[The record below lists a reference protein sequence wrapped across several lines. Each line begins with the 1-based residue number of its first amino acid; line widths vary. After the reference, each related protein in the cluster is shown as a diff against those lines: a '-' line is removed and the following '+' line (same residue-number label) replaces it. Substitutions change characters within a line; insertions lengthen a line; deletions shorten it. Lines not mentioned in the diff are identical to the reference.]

1 MFLALQRTTVPEQ
14 FGVVLVI
21 EPGGRF
27 DTAEASRLLATRLR
41 AVPRLRQRIL
51 RVPPGCG
58 RPVWVDDPAFAV
70 DRHLDVEA
78 CPPPGD
84 EPAMLAAAAELLL
97 RPLQVDRPLWAARL
111 ITGLA
116 GGRVALVVV
125 VQHALADGL
134 GGLAVLGALL
144 DGAPPPV
151 GRPFPIPAPTRSELA
166 TDAFATSVRTLARV
180 PGLLRRPP
188 RPPGRPRGPRIG
200 RAGPCSLLQPTGPR
214 RRVAVAR
221 GSLEAIRATAHDRG
235 ATVND
240 ALVSAIAGSMHGCL
254 ERRGEDPP
262 PFVIAVPVAVRR
274 GTTAA
279 DPGNAFTEAR
289 ACVSGGGDPGQRL
302 ADVAAVLR
310 VRKVST
316 MQPATLVVA
325 ALAVRAMV
333 ATGVYGWYMRR
344 QRYLHTVMTNLR
356 GPDQRVSL
364 NGAPITAMLPLAVGG
379 GGNVTVTFAALSY
392 AGTLTVTV
400 TADPDVTPD
409 LPLLTADLQTQ
420 LDLLHG

>member
-21 EPGGRF
+21 EPDGSF
-27 DTAEASRLLATRLR
+27 DTADAVQLLATRIR
-41 AVPRLRQRIL
+41 AVPRLRQGIV

-58 RPVWVDDPAFAV
+58 RPVWVDDPTFAV
-70 DRHLDVEA
+70 DRHLDVVA

-97 RPLQVDRPLWAARL
+97 RPLPVDRPLWAARFL
-111 ITGLA
+111 TGLA
-116 GGRVALVVV
+116 VDGSRWWSWCSMRSLTAWVGWRSWGPCSTGHRYLWVA
-125 VQHALADGL
+125 HS
-134 GGLAVLGALL
+134 
-144 DGAPPPV
+144 
-151 GRPFPIPAPTRSELA
+151 RC
-166 TDAFATSVRTLARV
+166 
-180 PGLLRRPP
+180 PP
-188 RPPGRPRGPRIG
+188 RPARSWPRTRSRHRCGPWPGSPGCCAAPPAPRSRRRPLGSAA
-200 RAGPCSLLQPTGPR
+200 RACSLLAPTGPR
-214 RRVAVAR
+214 RRVAVASA
-221 GSLEAIRATAHDRG
+221 GLEAIRATAHVRG

-240 ALVSAIAGSMHGCL
+240 ALVCAIAGAMHACL
-254 ERRGEDPP
+254 ERRGEDPL

-302 ADVAAVLR
+302 ADVAAVMR
-310 VRKVST
+310 ERKVST

-325 ALAVRAMV
+325 AAGVRAMV

-344 QRYLHTVMTNLR
+344 QRYLHTVLTNLR
-356 GPDQRVSL
+356 GPDHHVTL
-364 NGAPITAMLPLAVGG
+364 NGAPITALLPLAVGG

-392 AGTLTVTV
+392 AGTLAVTV

-409 LPLLTADLQTQ
+409 LPLLRAELQTQ

>member
-21 EPGGRF
+21 EPDGNF
-27 DTAEASRLLATRLR
+27 DTGAAVQLLATRIR
-41 AVPRLRQRIL
+41 AVPRLRQRIV

-58 RPVWVDDPAFAV
+58 RPVWVDDPTFAV
-70 DRHLDVEA
+70 DGHLDAEA

-84 EPAMLAAAAELLL
+84 EAAMLAAAAELLV
-97 RPLQVDRPLWAARL
+97 RPLRVDRPLWAARF

-116 GGRVALVVV
+116 GGQVALVVV

-151 GRPFPIPAPTRSELA
+151 DRPFPIPAPTRTELV
-166 TDAFATSVRTLARV
+166 TDVFATSVRTLARL
-180 PGLLRRPP
+180 PGLRCRPSRSP
-188 RPPGRPRGPRIG
+188 EPVRPARIG
-200 RAGPCSLLQPTGPR
+200 RAAACSLLAPTGPR

-221 GSLEAIRATAHDRG
+221 ADLEAIRATAHVRG

-240 ALVSAIAGSMHGCL
+240 ALVSAIAGAMHACL
-254 ERRGEDPP
+254 DRRGEDPP

-274 GTTAA
+274 GTTAT

-289 ACVSGGGDPGQRL
+289 AAVSGGGDPGQRL
-302 ADVAAVLR
+302 ADVAAVMR
-310 VRKVST
+310 RRKESA
-316 MQPATLVVA
+316 MQPATLSVA
-325 ALAVRAMV
+325 AVAVRAMV
-333 ATGVYGWYMRR
+333 ASGAYGWYMRR

-356 GPDQRVSL
+356 GPEQSVAL
-364 NGAPITAMLPLAVGG
+364 NGAPITGMLPLAVGG

-392 AGTLTVTV
+392 AGTLAVTV

-409 LPLLTADLQTQ
+409 LPLLTAELQTQ

>member
-1 MFLALQRTTVPEQ
+1 
-14 FGVVLVI
+14 
-21 EPGGRF
+21 
-27 DTAEASRLLATRLR
+27 
-41 AVPRLRQRIL
+41 VPRLRQRIV

-58 RPVWVDDPAFAV
+58 RPVWVDDPTFAV

-84 EPAMLAAAAELLL
+84 EPAMLAAAAELLV
-97 RPLQVDRPLWAARL
+97 RPLPVDRPLWAARF

-116 GGRVALVVV
+116 GGQVALVVV

-151 GRPFPIPAPTRSELA
+151 DRPFPIPAPTRPELA
-166 TDAFATSVRTLARV
+166 TDAFATWARIPVRL

-188 RPPGRPRGPRIG
+188 RSPRPPKPARPARIG
-200 RAGPCSLLQPTGPR
+200 RAAACSLLSPTGPR

-221 GSLEAIRATAHDRG
+221 ADLEAIRATAHVRS

-240 ALVSAIAGSMHGCL
+240 ALVSAIAGAMHACL
-254 ERRGEDPP
+254 EHRGEDPP
-262 PFVIAVPVAVRR
+262 QFVIAVPVAVRR

-289 ACVSGGGDPGQRL
+289 AAVSGGGDPGQRL
-302 ADVAAVLR
+302 ADVAAVMR
-310 VRKVST
+310 QRKEST
-316 MQPATLVVA
+316 MAPVTLSVA
-325 ALAVRAMV
+325 AVAVRIMV
-333 ATGVYGWYMRR
+333 ASGAYGWYMRR
-344 QRYLHTVMTNLR
+344 QRYLHTVTTNLR
-356 GPDQRVSL
+356 GPDQPVAL
-364 NGAPITAMLPLAVGG
+364 NGAPITGMLPLAVGG

-392 AGTLTVTV
+392 AGTLAVTV
-400 TADPDVTPD
+400 TADPDVTSD
-409 LPLLTADLQTQ
+409 LPLLTAELQTQ